1 MKQTILS
8 LAFLAMLP
16 GMLTA
21 QTEEQPTGLEMPAD
35 STVLVVPFPELAVQ
49 RLDALVDDSLMEV
62 SQLGLMVWDLT
73 DDSLLY
79 ARSHRQLLRTA
90 STMKLLTAITALDC
104 LGAGYQFTTSLYYKG
119 SIERGVLTGD
129 LICLGGMDPMFGRR
143 DLLAFVKA
151 VKDKGITAIRG
162 RIVAD
167 ITMKDTD
174 KWGEGWCW
182 DDDNPT
188 LSPLLVDGKP
198 NFGEQLQKE
207 LRAARVNI
215 ANSKLATDKLPSD
228 ARHLCTRSHTIDEV
242 LTQMMKESDNLYAEA
257 TYYQV
262 AATSGKRPATAKD
275 AQNVERELFA
285 KMGLDADRYRLADG
299 SGLSLYDYLSAEAQ
313 VGLLRYAWQNSELY
327 QHLLPT
333 LPVAGVDGTLKKRM
347 VDTPA
352 QNNVQAKTG
361 TVTGVSA
368 LSGYCTA
375 PNGHR
380 LCFSIINQGVRRAA
394 DARDFQD
401 RICTALCAP

>member
-104 LGAGYQFTTSLYYKG
+104 LGAGYQFTTSLYYSG
-119 SIERGVLTGD
+119 TIEGGVLRGD

-143 DLLAFVKA
+143 DLQAFVQA
-151 VKDKGITAIRG
+151 VKAKGVKSING
-162 RIVAD
+162 RIVTD
-167 ITMKDTD
+167 LTMKDGD

-188 LSPLLVDGKP
+188 LSPLLVEGKAD
-198 NFGEQLQKE
+198 FADQLLGA
-207 LRAARVNI
+207 LRAARIGTGGVKVV
-215 ANSKLATDKLPSD
+215 ADKLPSN
-228 ARHLCTRSHTIDEV
+228 ARLLCTRSHTIDEV

-257 TYYQV
+257 VYYQV
-262 AATSGKRPATAKD
+262 AASSGKRPATAKD
-275 AQNVERELFA
+275 ARKVEHELLT
-285 KMGLDADRYRLADG
+285 KIGLDADRYRLADG
-299 SGLSLYDYLSAEAQ
+299 SGLSLYDYLTAEAQ
-313 VGLLRYAWQNSELY
+313 VSLLRYAWQNADIY

-333 LPVAGVDGTLKKRM
+333 LPIAGVDGTLEKRM
-347 VDTPA
+347 KDTSA
-352 QNNVQAKTG
+352 QGNVQAKTG

-368 LSGYCTA
+368 LAGYCTA
-375 PNGHR
+375 PDGHR

-394 DARDFQD
+394 EGRDFQD
-401 RICTALCAP
+401 RVCNALCAP